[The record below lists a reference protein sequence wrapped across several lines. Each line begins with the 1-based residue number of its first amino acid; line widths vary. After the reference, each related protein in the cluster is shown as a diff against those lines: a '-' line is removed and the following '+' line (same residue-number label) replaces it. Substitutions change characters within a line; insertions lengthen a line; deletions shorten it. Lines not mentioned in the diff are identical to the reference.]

1 VTEHDQA
8 LARELTA
15 MAEEDQ
21 QVRAELA
28 RDGHLFR
35 GYHPRL
41 AEVNSRN
48 AERLQ
53 EIIQLQ
59 GWPGRSLVGDRAAR
73 AAGLV
78 LQHAI
83 AYPKLMRTG
92 LQLIGEAA
100 ARGEVSKAEVAI
112 LEDRIRVLEG
122 RPQLY
127 GTQYEWDDR
136 GEMSPLPIEDAQGVD
151 ERRLALGLP
160 RLAENTRRVREGAR
174 AVGEQP
180 PADLR
185 QRRLEADTWA
195 RLVGWRT
202 R

>member
-1 VTEHDQA
+1 
-8 LARELTA
+8 

-53 EIIQLQ
+53 EIIELH

-83 AYPKLMRTG
+83 AYPKLMRNG
-92 LQLIGEAA
+92 LRLVGEAA
-100 ARGEVSKAEVAI
+100 ARGEASRAEVAI

-127 GTQYEWDDR
+127 GTQYDWDER
-136 GEMSPLPIEDAQGVD
+136 GEMSPLPIEDPERVD
-151 ERRLALGLP
+151 ECRLAIGLP
-160 RLAENTRRVREGAR
+160 RLAENTKRVREGAR
-174 AVGEQP
+174 AAGEQP
-180 PADLR
+180 PADVR
-185 QRRLEADTWA
+185 QRRQEAETWA
-195 RLVGWRT
+195 RMVGWRT